1 MTFTFNFPNREEYIA
16 YKAQWKIQYFEV
28 SQNIRNMRA
37 AIKAEGEGTS
47 SDWYNLHREQN
58 RATYLLE
65 ERKASKAEAAVQREA
80 RLQEAA

>member
-1 MTFTFNFPNREEYIA
+1 MNMTFTFKTREEYLT
-16 YKAQWKIQYFEV
+16 YKAQWKAQYFEV

-37 AIKAEGEGTS
+37 AIMAEGEGTS
-47 SDWYNLHREQN
+47 SDWYNLRIEQN

-65 ERKASKAEAAVQREA
+65 ERKASKVEAGIQREA